1 MYRMD
6 IKSSLKDYSLFIVDE
21 FSATLENEYEEG
33 DFLIIDKNIIALYG
47 NKLLNQKWGNNVI
60 EIEANENQ
68 KSYLGLEPVIQ
79 QLIEKGFRKNNRL
92 FAIGGGITQDVTAF
106 ISSIIY
112 RGVDWLFFPTTLL
125 AQGDSCIGSKTSI
138 NFGKYKNQLGNFY
151 SPRKIFVDLNFLD
164 TLSARDLTSGL
175 GEMLHYFL
183 VAGEEDFIRFKREYS
198 AARVDKEVLKNLLIR
213 SLEIKKSYIEID
225 EFDKKE
231 RQVFNYGHS
240 FGHAIES
247 LSNYEIP
254 HGVAVSIGMDM
265 SNYVSVK
272 YGYQSAESRFAAK
285 ELLQQVWKGF
295 TIKNLNQNHFEN
307 ALRKDKKNKGNLLGL
322 ILSKGPGKTFKEF
335 KPLDEIFSSWLTAY
349 FRDEFTES

>member
-1 MYRMD
+1 MFRMD
-6 IKSSLKDYSLFIVDE
+6 IKSSIKDYSLFIIEE
-21 FSATLENEYEEG
+21 FSNTLSNEYQNG
-33 DFLIIDKNIIALYG
+33 DYLIIDKRIIELYGKNILGRKWDNNII
-47 NKLLNQKWGNNVI
+47 
-60 EIEANENQ
+60 EIDATENQ

-106 ISSIIY
+106 IASIMY
-112 RGVDWLFFPTTLL
+112 RGVEWLFFPTTLL

-138 NFGKYKNQLGNFY
+138 NFGRYKNQLGNFY
-151 SPRKIFVDLNFLD
+151 SPQKIFIDLTFLD
-164 TLSARDLTSGL
+164 TLEERDLTSGL

-183 VAGEEDFIRFKREYS
+183 VSGVDDFLRFKKEYRRAREN
-198 AARVDKEVLKNLLIR
+198 KEVLKELLKR

-247 LSNYEIP
+247 LTNYEIP

-265 SNYVSVK
+265 SNYISVQ
-272 YGYQSAESRFAAK
+272 YGYQSNETRLEAK
-285 ELLQQVWKGF
+285 ELLQQIWKGY
-295 TIKNLNQNHFEN
+295 TINNMNQVDFEN

-322 ILSKGPGKTFKEF
+322 ILSNGPGKTFKEY
-335 KPLDEIFSSWLTAY
+335 KPLDEIFSSWLTTY